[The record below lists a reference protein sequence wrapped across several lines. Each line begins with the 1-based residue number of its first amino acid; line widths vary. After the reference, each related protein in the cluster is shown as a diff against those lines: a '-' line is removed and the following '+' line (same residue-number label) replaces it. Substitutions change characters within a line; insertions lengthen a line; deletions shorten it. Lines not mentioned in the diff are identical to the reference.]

1 MERFIVSVQAQDPVS
16 VLRRHEEGPWVL
28 HSEAQAAID
37 AATKRADEAEL
48 WLRLVQSQKAITDKA
63 LEAGL
68 KQRNE
73 WIERAEA
80 AEEKVSVL
88 LRESE
93 QARQGTGCLNLAALR
108 ARYDSTHAEWYHAKT
123 RVKEL
128 EAVIAESVDSS
139 KVPPIHARLAL
150 AEKERD
156 EQAGAVKVLGRD
168 LRELAVAARKHI
180 DPGEQACQWTDW
192 IDETVWKNPI
202 AAAAVKEAG
211 GG

>member
-80 AEEKVSVL
+80 AE
-88 LRESE
+88 
-93 QARQGTGCLNLAALR
+93 
-108 ARYDSTHAEWYHAKT
+108 T